1 MRHLRLA
8 VLTLASAHA
17 IALSVTAVAAQRPGG
32 GSTREVERRWAL
44 AADGSVKLFNYVGTI
59 HVTGWDRD
67 SVVATAT
74 LPPGL
79 ALFGGGG
86 RDGLKFGIEGE
97 QRGPEHAARLVVR
110 VPATANVWIR
120 GASTEVT
127 LSGLIG
133 IVDVGTVSGRLS
145 VDGSP
150 RILTAETM
158 DGALLVRGSPETLRA
173 RTATGELRWEGA
185 AQDAVLGTVSGRVL
199 VRNGPLA
206 RVRIESVTGHVSVET
221 ALHRDADLSIDTH
234 SGNVDV
240 VLAPDTPT
248 RLRVDA
254 ADFVGRSTKVYAPTG
269 KERTH
274 EIELN
279 IRDPKA
285 PAARLTIRS
294 FKGAVRVNA
303 P

>member
-1 MRHLRLA
+1 MRDLILG
-8 VLTLASAHA
+8 LL
-17 IALSVTAVAAQRPGG
+17 ALSLAAVPVAAQRSAGG
-32 GSTREVERRWAL
+32 ASVREVERRWPL
-44 AADGSVKLFNYVGTI
+44 AADGSVKIFNFVGTV

-67 SVVATAT
+67 SVTATAT

-86 RDGLKFGIEGE
+86 QDGLKFGIEGE
-97 QRGPEHAARLVVR
+97 QRGPEHAATLVVR

-120 GASTEVT
+120 GAGTDVT
-127 LSGLIG
+127 VEGLIG
-133 IVDVGTVSGRLS
+133 IVDVGTVSGRL
-145 VDGSP
+145 VVGGSP

-158 DGALLVRGSPETLRA
+158 DGALLVRGSPEMLRA

-185 AQDAVLGTVSGRVL
+185 AQDAVLGTVSGIVRVN
-199 VRNGPLA
+199 NGPLA
-206 RVRIESVTGHVSVET
+206 RARIESVTGNVFIET
-221 ALHRDADLSIDTH
+221 ALHRDADLTIDTH
-234 SGNVDV
+234 SGNVEI
-240 VLAPDTPT
+240 VLARDTPV

-254 ADFVGRSTKVYAPTG
+254 ADFIGHSSRVYAPTS

-274 EIELN
+274 EVDLN

-285 PAARLTIRS
+285 SAARLTIRS
-294 FKGAVRVNA
+294 FKGAVSVRA